1 MLSEYMGILSLNENT
16 DNIKSL
22 TKNRLIA
29 SIPIAGRYRI
39 IDFTLSNLANSGIKN
54 VGIFTQSKARSLIDH
69 ISSGKPWDLN
79 RKIDGLFV
87 FNFGESNTNLKD
99 IEMIRNNMEYLY
111 RSKKKMVIISTSSMV
126 CNIDYEAAAKFH
138 EQSGKDVTII
148 YKKIIANN
156 PCFKDCNVLNLS
168 KDNTVIG
175 VGKNITF
182 SKQNANNDLTC
193 EGSVNLSMDMFML
206 SKELLINLLNN
217 CIKTGCWIDIKNC
230 IYDNI
235 MNLSTNAYEFK
246 GYLAYINSVQSYY
259 KANMDML
266 NLDINKDLFFSSGLI
281 YTKVMDEPPTK
292 HFSSSNVCNSLISNG
307 CLIKGT
313 VNNSVLSRRVS
324 IEEGAEVSNCVIMQG
339 CTIKSNAR
347 LNNVIVD
354 KNNVIEENTD
364 LKGDTDFPLVIEKR
378 SLY

>member
-69 ISSGKPWDLN
+69 VSSGKPWDLN

-364 LKGDTDFPLVIEKR
+364 LKGDSDFPLVIEKR

>member
-69 ISSGKPWDLN
+69 VSSGKPWDLN

>member
-69 ISSGKPWDLN
+69 VSSGKPWDLN

-148 YKKIIANN
+148 YKKIVANN

-339 CTIKSNAR
+339 CTIKSNAK

>member
-69 ISSGKPWDLN
+69 VSSGKPWDLN

-138 EQSGKDVTII
+138 EQSGKDVTIV

-235 MNLSTNAYEFK
+235 MNLSINAYEFK

-339 CTIKSNAR
+339 CTIKSNAK

>member
-69 ISSGKPWDLN
+69 VSSGKPWDLN

-235 MNLSTNAYEFK
+235 MNLSINAYEFK